1 MRAGTLLWTGTSPTT
16 FLSTATDDGVVSVT
30 AETVSTVDLT
40 VASGTPQMRC
50 LRTTRYDASSWMSAT
65 GAVRLKQ
72 GETARIGVIGT
83 DLPTSI
89 GELSELTI
97 SGDGVT
103 LSDFG
108 FSGATFSSSAPRID
122 WPFQGAVGIG
132 FDVSVA
138 SDADL
143 GGRALILR
151 HSGYPD
157 ERQLVFG
164 FIEIYDE
171 GTTSAA
177 LGANDPIEGLIQD
190 GQSEKTMLQVSVSAG
205 PLESIRLRS
214 WSITH
219 TGLGDASMVN
229 AVKIYADLNGNGT
242 LDPGEDLVGSGTFSG
257 NDVTILSAHTVEK
270 DTTEHFLVNYDFD
283 TLLTDASTFQA
294 ALTAATVTGVGSA
307 RAITASGMPIS
318 GNVQTVDLALD
329 PDPPPLGDVTGNGT
343 VDSGDAIVVLR
354 YSVGQITLTD
364 PQCRRGNVTGKS
376 NDRDIDSGDAI
387 KILRYSVG
395 IIPSLD

>member
-1 MRAGTLLWTGTSPTT
+1 ML
-16 FLSTATDDGVVSVT
+16 
-30 AETVSTVDLT
+30 
-40 VASGTPQMRC
+40 
-50 LRTTRYDASSWMSAT
+50 
-65 GAVRLKQ
+65 
-72 GETARIGVIGT
+72 
-83 DLPTSI
+83 
-89 GELSELTI
+89 
-97 SGDGVT
+97 
-103 LSDFG
+103 
-108 FSGATFSSSAPRID
+108 
-122 WPFQGAVGIG
+122 
-132 FDVSVA
+132 
-138 SDADL
+138 
-143 GGRALILR
+143 LR
-151 HSGYPD
+151 HNDYPD

-164 FIEIYDE
+164 FVEIYDE
-171 GTTSAA
+171 GTTSATV
-177 LGANDPIEGLIQD
+177 GAGDPIEGLIQD

-205 PLESIRLRS
+205 PLESMRLRS

-219 TGLGDASMVN
+219 TGSGDASMVN
-229 AVKIYADLNGNGT
+229 AVNIYTDLNGNGT
-242 LDPGEDLVGSGTFSG
+242 LDPGEDLIGAGSFSG

-283 TLLTDASTFQA
+283 TSLTDNATFQA

-318 GNVQTVDLALD
+318 GNVQTVDLGLD
-329 PDPPPLGDVTGNGT
+329 PDPPPLGDVTGNGM

-364 PQCRRGNVTGKS
+364 PQCQRGNVTGKS